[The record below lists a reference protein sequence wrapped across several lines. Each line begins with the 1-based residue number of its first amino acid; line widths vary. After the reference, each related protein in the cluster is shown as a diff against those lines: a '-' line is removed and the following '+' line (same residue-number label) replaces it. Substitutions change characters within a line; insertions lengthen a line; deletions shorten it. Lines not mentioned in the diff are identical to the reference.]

1 MIQTYPLLPGV
12 TLRCFRDSRF
22 KQGALSIQFIRPMDR
37 QEAPLN
43 ALIPA
48 VLLRGC
54 TGAPDLRAITLRL
67 DDLYGASVG
76 PLVRRVGDYQTT
88 GLYSSFIADRYGL
101 DGDKILASMVD
112 FLRALL
118 LEPVTENGVFSVD
131 FVESEKKNLIA
142 AIEAQRNDKRA
153 YATARLLQK
162 MCAADTFGIPRL
174 GEAEQVRQ
182 ITADAAYAH
191 YRKILAQSPVELF
204 YVGEAEPEQ
213 VAKLLRGVFEGIER
227 NYVNQKEQT
236 PFRSAGGGVFT
247 ETMDVAQGRLAM
259 GFATPITL
267 RDPEFAAM
275 QVCNTILGAGMTSK
289 LFMNVR
295 EKMSLCYDIGSGYH
309 GSKGIVV
316 VSAGIDFSKQTVVR
330 EEVQR
335 QLEAICAGDITQQE
349 LTSAKQAL
357 CSSLRGTHD
366 SPGAIES
373 YYATA
378 ALSGLDMTPAQYLEK
393 VEQVTAQQVSQ
404 AAKSLQLDTVFFL
417 EGVQ

>member
-1 MIQTYPLLPGV
+1 
-12 TLRCFRDSRF
+12 
-22 KQGALSIQFIRPMDR
+22 
-37 QEAPLN
+37 
-43 ALIPA
+43 

-54 TGAPDLRAITLRL
+54 KGAPDLRAITLRL

-101 DGDKILASMVD
+101 DGDKILASMAE
-112 FLRALL
+112 FLRQLL
-118 LEPVTENGVFSVD
+118 LEPVTQNGVFSKD

-153 YATARLLQK
+153 YTSAQLLRK
-162 MCAADTFGIPRL
+162 MCASDSFGIPRL
-174 GEAEQVRQ
+174 GEVEQVRK
-182 ITADAAYAH
+182 ITPEAAYAH
-191 YRKILAQSPVELF
+191 YQKILTESPVELF

-213 VAKLLRGVFEGIER
+213 VAALMMPLFAGLER
-227 NYVNQKEQT
+227 NYVNLKEQT
-236 PFRSAGGGVFT
+236 SFRSAGGGEFT

-259 GFATPITL
+259 GFVTPITL
-267 RDPEFAAM
+267 RDPDFAAM
-275 QVCNTILGAGMTSK
+275 QVCNTVLGAGMTSK

-309 GSKGIVV
+309 GSKGIMV
-316 VSAGIDFSKQTVVR
+316 VSAGIDFSKERVVR
-330 EEVQR
+330 EEVLR
-335 QLEAICAGDITQQE
+335 QLEAICDGDISPAE

-357 CSSLRGTHD
+357 CSSLRSTHD

-378 ALSGLDMTPAQYLEK
+378 ALSGLSMTPSQYLEK
-393 VEQVTAQQVSQ
+393 VEDVTAQQVSQ
-404 AAKSLQLDTVFFL
+404 AAKSLKLDTVFFL
-417 EGVQ
+417 KGVQ

>member
-1 MIQTYPLLPGV
+1 MIQTFSLFPGV

-88 GLYSSFIADRYGL
+88 GLYSGFIADRYGL
-101 DGDKILASMVD
+101 DGDKILASMAD
-112 FLRALL
+112 FLRQLL
-118 LEPVTENGVFSVD
+118 LEPVTENGVFSAD

-153 YATARLLQK
+153 YASAQLLRK
-162 MCAADTFGIPRL
+162 MCASDSFGIPRL
-174 GEAEQVRQ
+174 GEAEQVRR
-182 ITADAAYAH
+182 ITPEAAYAH
-191 YRKILAQSPVELF
+191 YRKILTESPVELF

-213 VAKLLRGVFEGIER
+213 VAALMMPVFAGLER
-227 NYVNQKEQT
+227 NYVNLKEQT
-236 PFRSAGGGVFT
+236 PFQSAGGGEFT
-247 ETMDVAQGRLAM
+247 ETMDVAQARLAM
-259 GFATPITL
+259 GFVTPITL
-267 RDPEFAAM
+267 RDPDFVAM

-309 GSKGIVV
+309 GSKGIMV
-316 VSAGIDFSKQTVVR
+316 VSAGIDFSKEMVVR
-330 EEVQR
+330 EEVLR
-335 QLEAICAGDITQQE
+335 QLQAICNGDITPAE
-349 LTSAKQAL
+349 LVSAKQAL
-357 CSSLRGTHD
+357 CSSLRSTHD

-378 ALSGLDMTPAQYLEK
+378 ALSGLPMTPAQYLEK
-393 VEQVTAQQVSQ
+393 VEEVTAQQVSQ
-404 AAKSLQLDTVFFL
+404 VAKSLKLDTVFFL
-417 EGVQ
+417 KGVQ

>member
-1 MIQTYPLLPGV
+1 MIQSFSLFPGV
-12 TLRCFRDSRF
+12 MLRCFRDSRF

-54 TGAPDLRAITLRL
+54 KGAPDLRAITLRL

-101 DGDKILASMVD
+101 DGDKILASMTD
-112 FLRALL
+112 FLRQLL
-118 LEPVTENGVFSVD
+118 LEPVTQDGVFAKD

-153 YATARLLQK
+153 YASAQLLRK
-162 MCAADTFGIPRL
+162 MCAEDSFGIPRL
-174 GEAEQVRQ
+174 GEAEQVAG
-182 ITADAAYAH
+182 ITPEAAYAH
-191 YRKILAQSPVELF
+191 YRKILVESPVELF

-213 VAKLLRGVFEGIER
+213 VAALMMPVFADVRR
-227 NYVNQKEQT
+227 NYVNLKAQT
-236 PFRSAGGGVFT
+236 AFQSAGGGEFT
-247 ETMDVAQGRLAM
+247 ETLDVAQGRLAM
-259 GFATPITL
+259 GFVTPITL
-267 RDPEFAAM
+267 RDPDFAAM

-289 LFMNVR
+289 LFMNIR

-309 GSKGIVV
+309 GSKGIMV
-316 VSAGIDFSKQTVVR
+316 VSAGIDFSKEMVVR
-330 EEVQR
+330 QEVLR
-335 QLEAICAGDITQQE
+335 QLQAVCNGDITPAE

-357 CSSLRGTHD
+357 CSSLRSTHD

-378 ALSGLDMTPAQYLEK
+378 ALSGLSMTPGQYLEK
-393 VEQVTAQQVSQ
+393 VEDITARQVSQ
-404 AAKSLQLDTVFFL
+404 AAKSLKLDTVFFL
-417 EGVQ
+417 KGVR